1 MASVSLPLW
10 KPGLPLDSR
19 SVCPFF
25 LKESL
30 FCCFCLKSALDFLLL
45 FFFSFSLRVTL
56 LSTELMVFPLWR
68 MGKQFLIGLTL
79 GIFSLLPFFPLALY
93 TMYNVVIFCHPKS
106 IRSRLFIS
114 HILIDFT
121 I

>member
-10 KPGLPLDSR
+10 KPGFPLDSR

-30 FCCFCLKSALDFLLL
+30 FCCFCLKSALGFLLL

-56 LSTELMVFPLWR
+56 LSIELLVFPLWGVWETVSDR
-68 MGKQFLIGLTL
+68 
-79 GIFSLLPFFPLALY
+79 SY
-93 TMYNVVIFCHPKS
+93 TMDFFSSPLPSLGHSHYV
-106 IRSRLFIS
+106 RSCCFLPP
-114 HILIDFT
+114 
-121 I
+121 